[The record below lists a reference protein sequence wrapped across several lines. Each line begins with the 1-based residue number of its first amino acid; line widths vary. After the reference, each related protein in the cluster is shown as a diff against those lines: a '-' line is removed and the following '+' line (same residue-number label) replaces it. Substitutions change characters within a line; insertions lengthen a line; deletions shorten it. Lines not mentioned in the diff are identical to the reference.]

1 MSSPKKNEAVQD
13 AVVHVRGKSAN
24 NGAHGTGLAAED
36 TALGRRRGGIR
47 PCGASSTSAK
57 MIPLRRIPAGRGMA
71 AGFPNRSHRPYG
83 SSRCP
88 RRNTRCAAFP
98 RHDRRQKP
106 QQIVPR
112 CA

>member
-1 MSSPKKNEAVQD
+1 MSNPNKNEAVQD

-57 MIPLRRIPAGRGMA
+57 MIPLRRIRWGVGVA
-71 AGFPNRSHRPYG
+71 ALNNTEADAAASRVSRAHGVFFW
-83 SSRCP
+83 RCP
-88 RRNTRCAAFP
+88 
-98 RHDRRQKP
+98 
-106 QQIVPR
+106 
-112 CA
+112 

>member
-57 MIPLRRIPAGRGMA
+57 MIPLRRIPAGRGL
-71 AGFPNRSHRPYG
+71 GGP
-83 SSRCP
+83 
-88 RRNTRCAAFP
+88 
-98 RHDRRQKP
+98 QKTEGLSL
-106 QQIVPR
+106 IHI
-112 CA
+112 

>member
-57 MIPLRRIPAGRGMA
+57 MIPLRRIPAGAWAWRPSKNRRRIA
-71 AGFPNRSHRPYG
+71 AAPRVSRAHGVFFWRRP
-83 SSRCP
+83 
-88 RRNTRCAAFP
+88 
-98 RHDRRQKP
+98 
-106 QQIVPR
+106 
-112 CA
+112 

>member
-57 MIPLRRIPAGRGMA
+57 MIPLRRIPAGRGLGGPQKPKADCRRA
-71 AGFPNRSHRPYG
+71 ARL
-83 SSRCP
+83 SRP
-88 RRNTRCAAFP
+88 RRFLLAASVMAEL
-98 RHDRRQKP
+98 RP
-106 QQIVPR
+106 QCIYR
-112 CA
+112 FAG

>member
-57 MIPLRRIPAGRGMA
+57 MIPLRRIPAGRGLGGPQKTEADCRRA
-71 AGFPNRSHRPYG
+71 ARL
-83 SSRCP
+83 SRP
-88 RRNTRCAAFP
+88 RRFLLAASVMAEL
-98 RHDRRQKP
+98 RP
-106 QQIVPR
+106 QCIYR
-112 CA
+112 FAG

>member
-47 PCGASSTSAK
+47 PCARPA
-57 MIPLRRIPAGRGMA
+57 PRLR
-71 AGFPNRSHRPYG
+71 
-83 SSRCP
+83 
-88 RRNTRCAAFP
+88 
-98 RHDRRQKP
+98 
-106 QQIVPR
+106 
-112 CA
+112 